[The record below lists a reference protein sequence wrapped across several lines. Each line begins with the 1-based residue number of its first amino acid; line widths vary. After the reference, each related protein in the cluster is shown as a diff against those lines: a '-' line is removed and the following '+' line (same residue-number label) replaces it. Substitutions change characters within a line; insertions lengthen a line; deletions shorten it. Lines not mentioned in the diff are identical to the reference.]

1 MLEIFYYG
9 FSKLSNFGKM
19 VKIAISKHFWCA
31 NNSLN
36 VRSLIF
42 IMKYID
48 ETKIYRPGL
57 LHIVSHMT
65 CIFFYFQT
73 VSNNFVKSMLL
84 RKIKDK

>member
-19 VKIAISKHFWCA
+19 VKIALNKHFWCA

-36 VRSLIF
+36 VHSFIF

-48 ETKIYRPGL
+48 ETKIYRPVL
-57 LHIVSHMT
+57 LHIVTHT
-65 CIFFYFQT
+65 TYIF
-73 VSNNFVKSMLL
+73 LL
-84 RKIKDK
+84 SDSF

>member
-19 VKIAISKHFWCA
+19 VKIAFNKHFWCA

-36 VRSLIF
+36 VHSFIF

-48 ETKIYRPGL
+48 ETKIYRPVL
-57 LHIVSHMT
+57 LHIVSHT
-65 CIFFYFQT
+65 TRIFFTFRQFLT
-73 VSNNFVKSMLL
+73 IM
-84 RKIKDK
+84 